1 MPVPTTGSY
10 KMFEESDSTAIRGA
24 QQTKSPPDGVSGDNG
39 DKFSKL
45 KNKVRLQLLHPSYFT
60 GDSRN
65 DIDRSTNFRGYPIE
79 SERITCFQG
88 SFTEILFPN
97 QYTSTFTL
105 HALDGFS
112 TGSLSY
118 SLAATSSEHV
128 IHANTNSTLS
138 VSVNTSS
145 NTTFEGW
152 SYNQSTDNI
161 VSTSSTYTHTVG
173 TQDFQ
178 IYAIIKSDA
187 VGVRACY
194 YSLSTGETTR
204 CGTCSS
210 EREIFFHRATYLTS
224 SLEDLIWYKTA
235 DLSTVADNGYYRIF
249 DFITGSNGEILK
261 LIDNVNY
268 AITSSG
274 DAFPTS
280 SCDGGFIYCS

>member
-1 MPVPTTGSY
+1 MPVPTTGSF
-10 KMFEESDSTAIRGA
+10 KMFDTGDSESIKGA
-24 QQTKSPPDGVSGDNG
+24 QLAKSPADNVSSVNNFEGLAAEA
-39 DKFSKL
+39 KP
-45 KNKVRLQLLHPSYFT
+45 QLMHPSYFT
-60 GDSRN
+60 ASAAS
-65 DIDRSTNFRGYPIE
+65 DINRATNFRGYPIE
-79 SERITCFQG
+79 VTDITCFKG
-88 SFTEILFPN
+88 VFTEILFPN
-97 QYTSTFTL
+97 QRTSTFTL

-128 IHANTNSTLS
+128 IHSNTGTTLS

-161 VSTSSTYTHTVG
+161 VSTSSTYSHTVG

-187 VGVRACY
+187 IGFRACY

-204 CGTCSS
+204 CGTCYF

-249 DFITGSNGEILK
+249 DFITGSNGQILK
-261 LIDNVNY
+261 RIDNVNY